1 MRAIIDW
8 SDTTHDVDQHS
19 HATGT
24 GSTGPGTMSNAD
36 FIVFLVDD
44 DRAVLKALTGI
55 LEAKGYQVRPFL
67 SARQFLSEHDASV
80 PGCAIF
86 DVSMPD
92 LDGLELQAALAASGV
107 ERPII
112 FITGKGEIPDSV
124 AAMKAGAIDFLT
136 KPVRARDLLAA
147 IALAS
152 DKEGKLRERRGE
164 LASINDL
171 VGKLTPREK
180 EVLSDVVAGLLNKQT
195 AAHLGIAE
203 KTVKL
208 HRGRVMQ
215 KMGVRTVAD
224 LVRIAERA
232 GIRPSKLTGPATPTR
247 NA

>member
-1 MRAIIDW
+1 VRRREQAP
-8 SDTTHDVDQHS
+8 SRVD
-19 HATGT
+19 ATVIFTLPGT
-24 GSTGPGTMSNAD
+24 GSASASTMSKTD
-36 FIVFLVDD
+36 FLVYLVDD
-44 DRAVLKALTGI
+44 DRAVLRALTRI
-55 LEAKGYQVRPFL
+55 LEAKGYQMRPFS

-92 LDGLELQAALAASGV
+92 LDGLELQAALATSGV

-136 KPVRARDLLAA
+136 KPVRARELLAA

-152 DKEGKLRERRGE
+152 EKEAKGREHQSE
-164 LASINDL
+164 LASINNL
-171 VGKLTPREK
+171 IEKLTPREK
-180 EVLSDVVAGLLNKQT
+180 EVLTHVVAGLLNKQI
-195 AAHLGIAE
+195 AARLGIVE

-215 KMGVRTVAD
+215 KMGIRTVAD

-232 GIRPSKLTGPATPTR
+232 GIRPSSVNGLGATTR
-247 NA
+247 HA

>member
-1 MRAIIDW
+1 
-8 SDTTHDVDQHS
+8 
-19 HATGT
+19 
-24 GSTGPGTMSNAD
+24 
-36 FIVFLVDD
+36 
-44 DRAVLKALTGI
+44 
-55 LEAKGYQVRPFL
+55 
-67 SARQFLSEHDASV
+67 
-80 PGCAIF
+80 
-86 DVSMPD
+86 MPD

-136 KPVRARDLLAA
+136 KPVKSRELLAA

-152 DKEGKLRERRGE
+152 EKETKVRERRSE

-171 VGKLTPREK
+171 IEKLTPREK
-180 EVLSDVVAGLLNKQT
+180 EVLSHVVAGLLNKQI
-195 AAHLGIAE
+195 AARLGIVE

-232 GIRPSKLTGPATPTR
+232 GIRPSKVTGPAAPTR

>member
-1 MRAIIDW
+1 
-8 SDTTHDVDQHS
+8 
-19 HATGT
+19 
-24 GSTGPGTMSNAD
+24 MSKAD
-36 FIVFLVDD
+36 FTVFLVDD
-44 DRAVLKALTGI
+44 DRAVLKALSRI
-55 LEAKGYQVRPFL
+55 LEAKGYQVRAFS

-86 DVSMPD
+86 DVSMPG

-136 KPVRARDLLAA
+136 KPVKSRELLAS

-152 DKEGKLRERRGE
+152 EKETKLRERQSE
-164 LASINDL
+164 LAFINDRI
-171 VGKLTPREK
+171 GKLTPREK
-180 EVLSDVVAGLLNKQT
+180 EVLIHVVAGMLNKQI
-195 AAHLGIAE
+195 AAHLGIVE

-215 KMGVRTVAD
+215 KMGVRTVAN

-232 GIRPSKLTGPATPTR
+232 GIRPSNVNGLTGRPVSQVERAVAKPTVAT
-247 NA
+247 

>member
-1 MRAIIDW
+1 
-8 SDTTHDVDQHS
+8 
-19 HATGT
+19 
-24 GSTGPGTMSNAD
+24 MSKAD

-44 DRAVLKALTGI
+44 DRTVLKALSRM
-55 LEAKGYQVRPFL
+55 LEAKGYQVRAFS
-67 SARQFLSEHDASV
+67 SARQFLSEHDPSV

-92 LDGLELQAALAASGV
+92 LDGLELQAALATSGV

-112 FITGKGEIPDSV
+112 FITGQGEIPDSV

-136 KPVRARDLLAA
+136 KPVKSRELLAA

-152 DKEGKLRERRGE
+152 EKETKVRELRSE
-164 LASINDL
+164 LAFVNDL
-171 VGKLTPREK
+171 VEKLTPREK
-180 EVLSDVVAGLLNKQT
+180 EVLSDVIAGLLNKQI

-232 GIRPSKLTGPATPTR
+232 GIRPSKVTGPAAPTR

>member
-1 MRAIIDW
+1 
-8 SDTTHDVDQHS
+8 
-19 HATGT
+19 
-24 GSTGPGTMSNAD
+24 MSKAH

-44 DRAVLKALTGI
+44 DRAVLKALSRI
-55 LEAKGYQVRPFL
+55 LEAKGYQVRAFS
-67 SARQFLSEHDASV
+67 SAHQFLSEHDASV

-92 LDGLELQAALAASGV
+92 LDGLELQSALAASGV
-107 ERPII
+107 DRPII
-112 FITGKGEIPDSV
+112 FITGNGEIPDSV

-136 KPVRARDLLAA
+136 KPVKSRELLAA

-152 DKEGKLRERRGE
+152 EKETKLRERRSE

-171 VGKLTPREK
+171 IEKLTLREK
-180 EVLSDVVAGLLNKQT
+180 EVLSHVVAGLLNKQI
-195 AAHLGIAE
+195 AARLGIVE

-224 LVRIAERA
+224 LVRIADRA
-232 GIRPSKLTGPATPTR
+232 GIRPSNVNGLGATTR
-247 NA
+247 RA

>member
-1 MRAIIDW
+1 MRAIIDR
-8 SDTTHDVDQHS
+8 SDTTHNVDQES
-19 HATGT
+19 QATAIGA
-24 GSTGPGTMSNAD
+24 GTMSKAD

-44 DRAVLKALTGI
+44 DRTVLKALSRM
-55 LEAKGYQVRPFL
+55 LEAKGYQVRAFS
-67 SARQFLSEHDASV
+67 SARQFLSEHDPSV

-112 FITGKGEIPDSV
+112 FITGHGEIPDTV

-136 KPVRARDLLAA
+136 KPVKSRELLAA

-152 DKEGKLRERRGE
+152 EKETKVRELRSE
-164 LASINDL
+164 LAFVNDL
-171 VGKLTPREK
+171 VEKLTPREK
-180 EVLSDVVAGLLNKQT
+180 EVLSGVVAGQLNKQI

-203 KTVKL
+203 KTIKL

-232 GIRPSKLTGPATPTR
+232 GIRPSKVTGPAAPAR